1 MFEELKITIA
11 TIEDIELICSYRMRL
26 WDDAGKFKDL
36 DEYNQVN
43 QLNKEYFEEQFSNNS
58 IFVPIIYKPG
68 TKDIISIGIGVIL
81 KKPVINLEDTGL
93 EGYIFN
99 MHTES
104 DYRKKGLST
113 SILNELVKYF
123 KTRNVNKISLNS
135 NDLSFNLYDRNGFL
149 SNKYYQ
155 ELIF

>member
-26 WDDAGKFKDL
+26 WNDAGKFKDL

-135 NDLSFNLYDRNGFL
+135 NVLSFNLYDRNGFL